1 GGAVPGQPGGNPADA
16 LDVRVAVLLRE
27 PEALREMRTD
37 DVAVQVLDEMAAAL
51 ELGADDL
58 RDRRLACPGE
68 PGEPERKALG
78 LELCAAKRRGGR
90 GLGKPRGFPST
101 VRLVRHL
108 TPSHRWVCLRGCR
121 TRACRSRPSGLRAPP
136 RRGGGGGGGAGARA
150 TGC

>member
-1 GGAVPGQPGGNPADA
+1 PRAPLPGGLLVGRDRRDEHGGAVPGQPGGNPADA

-58 RDRRLACPGE
+58 GDRRLACPGE

-78 LELCAAKRRGGR
+78 LELSAA
-90 GLGKPRGFPST
+90 T
-101 VRLVRHL
+101 
-108 TPSHRWVCLRGCR
+108 
-121 TRACRSRPSGLRAPP
+121 
-136 RRGGGGGGGAGARA
+136 
-150 TGC
+150 